1 MPQSSPVVGAVIVAA
16 GASTRYGTPGKVFQP
31 LLGRPVLE
39 WSLAAHAKCPL
50 VAEIVLAGRRED
62 FQTILSIARR
72 VAGDIPFK
80 VVEGG
85 SNRQESVRNGI
96 LALGACDIISVH
108 DAARPGVTA
117 ELIERVA
124 LAAASDGAA
133 IAALPAKDTIKVA
146 GHGGVVEQTIPREKV
161 WQAATPQ
168 MARREIFL
176 RAHASEVFGETAAT
190 DDAGLFEAQGL
201 AVSVVEAAPSILKLT
216 TPDDLLA
223 LEALLGGGKMRVG
236 FGYDIH
242 RTDPARPLYLGGVHF
257 PEGPGLDGH
266 SDADVV
272 LHAAADAILGA
283 AALGDI
289 GKLFP
294 NTDPAYKGISSLK
307 LLASVNQALQD
318 AGFRVENLD
327 ITLIAERPKIAGRT
341 HEMRQAIA
349 EALGVDVSRVSVK
362 ATTAEQTG
370 PAGRGECMEA
380 HAVACIGINSR

>member
-1 MPQSSPVVGAVIVAA
+1 MPRNNPVVGAVIVAA

-50 VAEIVLAGRRED
+50 VAEIVLVGRRED
-62 FQTILSIARR
+62 FQTIESIARSSL
-72 VAGDIPFK
+72 GDTPFK

-85 SNRQESVRNGI
+85 ANRQGSVRNGV

-108 DAARPGVTA
+108 DAARPGVTP

-124 LAAASDGAA
+124 LAAAEVGAA

-146 GHGGVVEQTIPREKV
+146 GQSGVVEQTIPRDRV

-168 MARREIFL
+168 MARSDIFL
-176 RAHASEVFGETAAT
+176 KAHANEADGETAAT
-190 DDAGLFEAQGL
+190 DDAGLFEAVGQ
-201 AVSVVEAAPSILKLT
+201 AVSVVEAASSILKLT

-242 RTDPARPLYLGGVHF
+242 RTDSARPLYLGGVHF

-272 LHAAADAILGA
+272 LHAAADALLGA

-294 NTDPAYKGISSLK
+294 NTDSAYQGISSLE
-307 LLASVNQALQD
+307 LLASANQALEE
-318 AGFRVENLD
+318 AGYQVENLD
-327 ITLIAERPKIAGRT
+327 ITLIAERPKIADRT
-341 HEMRQAIA
+341 LEMRRAIA
-349 EALGVDVSRVSVK
+349 EALGVDTSRVSVK

-370 PAGRGECMEA
+370 PAGKGECMEA
-380 HAVACIGINSR
+380 HAVACVRGNGR